1 MIKKCLNLIILLA
14 LVSCSNQNKEDS
26 DSINENDINK
36 DFKSIS
42 TKRIESVQMQDLN
55 PQDPTLEL
63 DSYDNIELILENE
76 GPQEETD

>member
-1 MIKKCLNLIILLA
+1 
-14 LVSCSNQNKEDS
+14 
-26 DSINENDINK
+26 
-36 DFKSIS
+36 
-42 TKRIESVQMQDLN
+42 MQDLN